1 MVIPESLKPGAR
13 IRVIAPSSGFD
24 RERFER
30 GIERIRACD
39 WEPVFDERLF
49 VRHRYL
55 AGDDTHRLEL
65 LFESLHDETASALWC
80 VRGGYGATRIIERL
94 GPALRESAPRWL
106 VGFSD
111 ITALHSA
118 LARFDRVSMH
128 GANITTLD
136 DWEETHREELFG
148 MLRGEISHQCF
159 EGCVLHGRGT
169 RRGILRG
176 GNLAVLTALAG
187 TGALPSFEGAIVV
200 LEDVGERPYRLDR
213 ALTQLIRA
221 DVFAGAEGFAIGQL
235 SGCEVGDGAD
245 YTALDVVAERLGELG
260 LPVLAGL
267 PVGHDPDSRAVCLGA
282 RAELDLERAQLNVAI
297 GA

>member
-30 GIERIRACD
+30 GIAWIRD
-39 WEPVFDERLF
+39 SGWDPVFDERLF

-55 AGDDTHRLEL
+55 AGDDDHRISLVLEAL
-65 LFESLHDETASALWC
+65 LDRSAAALWC

-94 GPALRESAPRWL
+94 GPALRESPVRWL

-118 LARFDRVSMH
+118 LARFGRVSMH

-136 DWEETHREELFG
+136 EWEQTHREELFG
-148 MLRGEISHQCF
+148 MLRGEVIQQRF
-159 EGCVLHGRGT
+159 EGRVLHGTGTHRGT
-169 RRGILRG
+169 LRG

-187 TGALPSFEGAIVV
+187 TGGLPSFEGAIVL

-213 ALTQLIRA
+213 SLTQLIRA
-221 DVFAGAEGFAIGQL
+221 KVFDGAAGFAIGQL
-235 SGCEVGDGAD
+235 SGCEVGNGAD
-245 YTALDVVAERLGELG
+245 YDALDVVVERLGELG

-267 PVGHDPDSRAVCLGA
+267 PIGHDPGSRAACLGA
-282 RAELDLERAQLNVAI
+282 RAELDLERAQLDVAI